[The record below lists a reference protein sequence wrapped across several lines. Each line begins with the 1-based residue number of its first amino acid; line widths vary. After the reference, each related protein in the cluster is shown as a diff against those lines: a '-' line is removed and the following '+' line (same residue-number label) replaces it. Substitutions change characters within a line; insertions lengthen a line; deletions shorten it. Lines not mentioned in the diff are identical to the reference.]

1 MSRPKLQDWMTD
13 LGIQDNP
20 VHEEVGHGLKNES
33 GDVLFATC
41 LELAFVAAFGSLTA
55 IYFNMIYDSI

>member
-20 VHEEVGHGLKNES
+20 VHEEVGHGLKK
-33 GDVLFATC
+33 LKAATFC
-41 LELAFVAAFGSLTA
+41 LQPF
-55 IYFNMIYDSI
+55 